1 MPKKPNKKMIGIFT
15 IISIIT
21 FITILIMFSSIKT
34 FKLKDDQLVM
44 FFNESINGLNIGSP
58 VSFRGVEIGQV
69 SKIELIPNK
78 DKKGF
83 SIPVFVKLNENQ
95 NFRARSSVWS
105 GNNTVFLEDLV
116 RNGLKAKLMTQ
127 SYLTGQLMIEL
138 EMLPKIQPVFQN
150 KYIFKNVLEIPT
162 VLSPIGELSQGIQN
176 LPIKDII
183 EKFDKFLVN
192 INEKFPIALDEIITM
207 ASNVNK
213 AAITINNLA
222 GSIDNS
228 IENNTNTL
236 PIIINNFNQTMIEIG
251 EAANSL
257 KNLTDFLERHPEAI
271 LKGKR
276 K

>member
-44 FFNESINGLNIGSP
+44 FFNESINGLYIGSP

-83 SIPVFVKLNENQ
+83 SIPVFIKLNDNQ

-105 GNNTVFLEDLV
+105 SDNTVFLEDLV
-116 RNGLKAKLMTQ
+116 KNGLKARLMTQ

-138 EMLPKIQPVFQN
+138 EMLPKIPPVFQN

-183 EKFDKFLVN
+183 EKFDTFLIN
-192 INEKFPIALDEIITM
+192 FNEKFPIALNEIISM
-207 ASNVNK
+207 AQNVNT
-213 AAITINNLA
+213 AAVTINTLA
-222 GSIDNS
+222 GNIDNTV
-228 IENNTNTL
+228 ENNTNTL
-236 PIIINNFNQTMIEIG
+236 PIIINNFNKTMIEIG

-257 KNLTDFLERHPEAI
+257 KNLADFLERHPESL
-271 LKGKR
+271 LKGKG

>member
-1 MPKKPNKKMIGIFT
+1 MPKKPNKKLIGIFT
-15 IISIIT
+15 IVSITIFVIIT
-21 FITILIMFSSIKT
+21 IMFSSIKS
-34 FKLKDDQLVM
+34 FKLRDDQLVM

-69 SKIELIPNK
+69 VKIELIPNK

-105 GNNTVFLEDLV
+105 GNNIVLLEDLV
-116 RNGLKAKLMTQ
+116 NDGLKARLMTQ

-138 EMLPKIQPVFQN
+138 EMLPKIPANFQN
-150 KYIFKNVLEIPT
+150 QYVFKNVLEIPT

-176 LPIKDII
+176 MPIKDILD
-183 EKFDKFLVN
+183 KFDDFLIN
-192 INEKFPIALDEIITM
+192 FNEKLPIALDKIILTAQNIDK
-207 ASNVNK
+207 ASKTINRLAEDIDN
-213 AAITINNLA
+213 AIT
-222 GSIDNS
+222 
-228 IENNTNTL
+228 NNTNTL
-236 PIIINNFNQTMIEIG
+236 PIIINNFNKTMIEIG

-257 KNLTDFLERHPEAI
+257 KNLADFLERHPESL
-271 LKGKR
+271 LKGKV

>member
-1 MPKKPNKKMIGIFT
+1 MPNKPNKKMIGIFT
-15 IISIIT
+15 IFSIIS
-21 FITILIMFSSIKT
+21 LIIIIVMFSGIKS
-34 FKLKDDQLVM
+34 FKLKDDKLVM
-44 FFNESINGLNIGSP
+44 FFNESISGLSIGSP

-69 SKIELIPNK
+69 IKIELIPNK
-78 DKKGF
+78 NKNGF

-95 NFRARSSVWS
+95 NFRARSNVWS

-116 RNGLKAKLMTQ
+116 ENGLKAKLATQ

-138 EMLPKIQPVFQN
+138 EMLPKVPANFQN
-150 KYIFKNVLEIPT
+150 QYVFKNVLEIPT

-192 INEKFPIALDEIITM
+192 FNEKFPIALDEVITM
-207 ASNVNK
+207 AQNVNK
-213 AAITINNLA
+213 AAITINTLA
-222 GSIDNS
+222 GNIDNT

-236 PIIINNFNQTMIEIG
+236 PIIINNFNKTMIEIG

-257 KNLTDFLERHPEAI
+257 KNLMDFLERHPEAI